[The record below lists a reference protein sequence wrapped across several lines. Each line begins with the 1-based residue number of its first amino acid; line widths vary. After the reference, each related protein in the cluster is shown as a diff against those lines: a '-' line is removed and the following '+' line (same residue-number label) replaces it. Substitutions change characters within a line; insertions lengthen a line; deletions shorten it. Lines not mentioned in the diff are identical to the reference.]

1 MLGALRVELFCVKTC
16 LPNICRQSPDQSAQF
31 DQDLRCSLTEA
42 TNLKGLWKYHA
53 LLAIPTTPLL
63 HTHFPQQGFPWLT
76 IWQLLASNP
85 CSRPLKI
92 KGKVPECGTQ
102 NFRSKI
108 HCKATVIIK
117 NKFKLILTLSIRTF
131 ANVFSQYVSR
141 FFLFFFVFFCQ
152 RE

>member
-1 MLGALRVELFCVKTC
+1 MSSINFAWRFKGWAVLCPNVSSEHLQTKSWPVCAVWSGPSLFSYRSNKFEGAMEIPCLTC
-16 LPNICRQSPDQSAQF
+16 HPNHTSPTHTLPSAGF
-31 DQDLRCSLTEA
+31 SLTH
-42 TNLKGLWKYHA
+42 NLA
-53 LLAIPTTPLL
+53 
-63 HTHFPQQGFPWLT
+63 
-76 IWQLLASNP
+76 ASNP
-85 CSRPLKI
+85 CSGPLKI

-141 FFLFFFVFFCQ
+141 FFFVFFCQ

>member
-1 MLGALRVELFCVKTC
+1 MEIPCLTC
-16 LPNICRQSPDQSAQF
+16 HPNHTSPTHTLPSAGF
-31 DQDLRCSLTEA
+31 SLTH
-42 TNLKGLWKYHA
+42 NLA
-53 LLAIPTTPLL
+53 
-63 HTHFPQQGFPWLT
+63 
-76 IWQLLASNP
+76 ASNP
-85 CSRPLKI
+85 CSGPLKI

-141 FFLFFFVFFCQ
+141 FFFYAPRRISGEHIVAALSVRPCVRASVRPYVRVSVRPCVRPALVHANSRKLLVGFQ
-152 RE
+152 